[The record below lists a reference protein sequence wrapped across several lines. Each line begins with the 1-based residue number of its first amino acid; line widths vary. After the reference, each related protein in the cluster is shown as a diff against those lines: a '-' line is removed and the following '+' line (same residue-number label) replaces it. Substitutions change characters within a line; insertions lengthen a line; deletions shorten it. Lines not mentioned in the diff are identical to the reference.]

1 MICDKHNARKSKCF
15 TASPPGS
22 VPPSLTKSRPHSHRL
37 LPLSASAAGIAG
49 SQQPPYL
56 LDRQRRLTKTQARR
70 QFCPTL
76 WRREATGDSQRR
88 GLTRNAAPDSRIRAG
103 LTLGTACRGR
113 GERAGER
120 IPAGRAAGAA
130 LPEPRDRA
138 AGPGRRRAALLP
150 LLPLTVR
157 SRLVGKMTLYCVYSL
172 RVTQVPGAC
181 FCINEGGDGT
191 GPCLR
196 SLD

>member
-1 MICDKHNARKSKCF
+1 MFHCITSRVR
-15 TASPPGS
+15 SPLPNEEQTTL
-22 VPPSLTKSRPHSHRL
+22 PP
-37 LPLSASAAGIAG
+37 ASAALCKCSGNRW
-49 SQQPPYL
+49 QPAAALPA
-56 LDRQRRLTKTQARR
+56 QARR

-157 SRLVGKMTLYCVYSL
+157 SRLGGKMTLYCVYSL

-181 FCINEGGDGT
+181 FCINEGGGGT